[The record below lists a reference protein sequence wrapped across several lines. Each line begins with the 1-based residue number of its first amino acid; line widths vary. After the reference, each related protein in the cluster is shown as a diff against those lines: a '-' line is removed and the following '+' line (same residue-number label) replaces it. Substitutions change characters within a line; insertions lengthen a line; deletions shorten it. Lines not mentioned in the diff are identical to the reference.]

1 MTQANNE
8 EVKIEQVFEKAWA
21 DEAFKQELLNN
32 PKAVLT
38 KELGLTIPEN
48 VEMTALEE
56 TPNTRYLVIPKS
68 SDIDVKAAEV
78 DEEPIVRLIARAAQD
93 PALKQE
99 LLSSPKAV
107 IKRELGI
114 SLPEGAELNVVE
126 ETENTAYFL
135 LPQEPSEELSEEEL
149 EAVSG
154 GWIGAAVAA
163 AGLAWDVYKHF
174 KKK

>member
-8 EVKIEQVFEKAWA
+8 EAKIEEVFEKAWA
-21 DEAFKQELLNN
+21 DKAFKQELLNN

-56 TPNTRYLVIPKS
+56 TANTRYLVIPKS

-78 DEEPIVRLIARAAQD
+78 DEEPIVRLIARAAQN

-154 GWIGAAVAA
+154 GWIVPAIRLGVAA
-163 AGLAWDVYKHF
+163 WSIYSSF
-174 KKK
+174 KK